1 MGLWIILPS
10 WQSQHFMYNI
20 NKAMRMVIQ
29 KFVRE
34 NNIIETKSNSWTDKS
49 SVRQKVQC
57 VVLQCLNH

>member
-1 MGLWIILPS
+1 
-10 WQSQHFMYNI
+10 
-20 NKAMRMVIQ
+20 MRMVIQ

-49 SVRQKVQC
+49 SVRQKVQS